1 MNKLTRENV
10 DSGTLSMVNNSFNLY
25 AKMIKR
31 RSLSYHTIKNNAIL
45 NWSLMTDKQK
55 SRLYK
60 LANKN
65 QNI

>member
-10 DSGTLSMVNNSFNLY
+10 DSGTLAMVNNSFNLY
-25 AKMIKR
+25 ANMIKR
-31 RSLSYHTIKNNAIL
+31 RSSSYHLIKNNAIL

-60 LANKN
+60 LANKHHN
-65 QNI
+65 L

>member
-10 DSGTLSMVNNSFNLY
+10 DLGALAMVNNSFNLY
-25 AKMIKR
+25 ANMIKR

-45 NWSLMTDKQK
+45 NWTLLTDKQK

-60 LANKN
+60 LANKHHN
-65 QNI
+65 L

>member
-10 DSGTLSMVNNSFNLY
+10 DLGALAMVNDNFNLY
-25 AKMIKR
+25 VNMIKR

-45 NWSLMTDKQK
+45 IWSLMTDKQK

-60 LANKN
+60 LAKKHHNL
-65 QNI
+65 